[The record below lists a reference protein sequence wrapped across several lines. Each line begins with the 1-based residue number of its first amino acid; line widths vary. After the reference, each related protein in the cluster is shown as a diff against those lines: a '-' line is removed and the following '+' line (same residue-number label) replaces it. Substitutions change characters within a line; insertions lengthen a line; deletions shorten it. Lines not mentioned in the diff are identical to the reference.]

1 MSCLQR
7 FIRHPLDQVSCTGP
21 KYFFRS
27 WWESGFSALIRYPC
41 SGLKWWDSCTQ
52 NVEHTP
58 SMELA
63 NLKFCRCRYKIPYPI
78 FLYPKTQ
85 VNMFSDYNWCFLAQ
99 ENPEVFTR
107 VVSNGI
113 LPRGRPKWTDVEA
126 IPINY
131 AISQI
136 LWTFPMK
143 NKCTRAWVGK
153 LKMIL
158 GHDTHGGAP
167 MNPIS
172 LSTIPNFHRTTI
184 EDRTTIPILST
195 RQNMTVSTI
204 YL

>member
-1 MSCLQR
+1 MR
-7 FIRHPLDQVSCTGP
+7 
-21 KYFFRS
+21 
-27 WWESGFSALIRYPC
+27 
-41 SGLKWWDSCTQ
+41 DSCTQ

-63 NLKFCRCRYKIPYPI
+63 NLKFCRCRDKIPCPI

-113 LPRGRPKWTDVEA
+113 LPRGRPKWTDMQA

-153 LKMIL
+153 LKIIL

-184 EDRTTIPILST
+184 EDTNDLLFELNVIYRRYEYITYFDKLKLFPTTLENP
-195 RQNMTVSTI
+195 
-204 YL
+204 